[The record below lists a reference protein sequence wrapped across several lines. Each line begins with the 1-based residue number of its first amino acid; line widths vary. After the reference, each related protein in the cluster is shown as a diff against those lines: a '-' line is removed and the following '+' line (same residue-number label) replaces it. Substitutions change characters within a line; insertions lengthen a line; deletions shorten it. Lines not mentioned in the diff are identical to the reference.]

1 MAESD
6 KRVTLPRLKG
16 GVKYSAPN
24 RAKTLAPGP
33 PPRAISSFIV
43 KKLILW
49 DIDGTL
55 LTSGGAGDR
64 ALVAALKTEFGIE
77 NGTLAWLDYSG
88 RTDAWIA
95 HEALRH
101 YGLPETPENIQRYL
115 EGYLRALAA
124 EMPNPRARL
133 HAGILQLLEMLHRR
147 DDLVQGL
154 LTGNLQRGAR
164 LKLEQFAVWH
174 YFKVGAFADDSA
186 HRNDLGPHVLRRA
199 RENHGADFP
208 PSRVFIV
215 GDTPNDIECG
225 KVIGANT
232 IAVATGKFPVERLRA
247 HAPTA
252 VFADFSDTA
261 AFLRVIDAA

>member
-1 MAESD
+1 M
-6 KRVTLPRLKG
+6 
-16 GVKYSAPN
+16 
-24 RAKTLAPGP
+24 
-33 PPRAISSFIV
+33 

-124 EMPNPRARL
+124 EMPNPCARL

-199 RENHGADFP
+199 RESHGADFP

>member
-1 MAESD
+1 MPKLHELFPAA
-6 KRVTLPRLKG
+6 G
-16 GVKYSAPN
+16 GKA
-24 RAKTLAPGP
+24 LAPRP
-33 PPRAISSFIV
+33 PLQAILSLAM

-64 ALVAALKTEFGIE
+64 ALVAALRTEFGIE
-77 NGTLAWLDYSG
+77 GTLSWLDYSG

-101 YGLPETPENIQRYL
+101 YGVPETPENIQRYL

-133 HAGILQLLEMLHRR
+133 HAGILSLLETLHHRT
-147 DDLVQGL
+147 DLVQGL

-164 LKLEQFAVWH
+164 LKLGQFAVWH
-174 YFKVGAFADDSA
+174 YFQVGAFADDSA
-186 HRNDLGPHVLRRA
+186 HRNDLGPHALRRA
-199 RENHGADFP
+199 REHHGAEFP
-208 PSRVFIV
+208 PAGVFII

-232 IAVATGKFPVERLRA
+232 IAVATGRFSVAQLRA

-252 VFADFSDTA
+252 VFADFSDTS